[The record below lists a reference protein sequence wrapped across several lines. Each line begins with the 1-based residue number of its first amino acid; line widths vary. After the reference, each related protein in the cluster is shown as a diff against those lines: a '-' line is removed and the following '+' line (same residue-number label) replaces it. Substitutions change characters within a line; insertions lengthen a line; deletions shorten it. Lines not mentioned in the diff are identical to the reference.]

1 MPTPG
6 SQFKYDEQYIQDD
19 KGVYPPNVIP
29 LDAGE
34 IVRNNERY
42 VVRDLEV
49 KDNAGNVI
57 WTITITNL
65 KNGQQ
70 TLGHLHQEGAEIFY
84 FQKGR
89 GLMLLKTDAINIKP
103 GLHVGVPKGI
113 FHKVIA
119 SANEDMLYM
128 TYFNGPLNRP
138 KERFKAT

>member
-1 MPTPG
+1 MPP
-6 SQFKYDEQYIQDD
+6 SAFRYEDQYVQDD
-19 KGVYPPNVIP
+19 KGVYPPNVVPI
-29 LDAGE
+29 DAGE
-34 IVRNNERY
+34 MVRNNERY
-42 VVRDLEV
+42 TVRDLEV
-49 KDNAGNVI
+49 KDNADNVI

-89 GLMLLKTDAINIKP
+89 GLMLLKTDAINVKP

-138 KERFKAT
+138 KEKFKVT